1 MWRDALRRATRSVAP
16 PLAASAAAIAA
27 QSHVHA
33 QEAKQPVRQRTAADP
48 EEDRF
53 FAVSSNGW
61 MLQCDDGGHLVTC
74 FPNYV
79 PAARDLRQNFS
90 LREGDIVIATYPK
103 CAASPR
109 QTAQADS
116 PSNHLVVRA
125 LPCRCGTTWT
135 QQVVMLLLAQ
145 GEKELVQRPTSLA
158 PWLELNHAMRTNM
171 LAYEPPEEWR
181 KQGPAAGRRVF
192 KTHAVAALAP
202 WRGGAT
208 EEGIPRGAGV
218 IVVTRN
224 PKDAA
229 VSYFHH
235 GRDTVQYKYT
245 GDWAHFLHAIFLP
258 GLVDFGDFWSW
269 HGTWWRARAKLPPDR
284 LLWISYEE
292 MQADLPAVVRR
303 IAAFVGVPATE
314 EVVRAVVAGASF
326 GSMRK
331 DWSALEQE
339 QLHQTGVV
347 TKKNHVRQGR
357 SGAWREAMSEADSD
371 AIDATHAARCRAEGL
386 PSSLWEMS

>member
-1 MWRDALRRATRSVAP
+1 MMWRDALRRATRLAP

-48 EEDRF
+48 EEDRL

-103 CAASPR
+103 C
-109 QTAQADS
+109 
-116 PSNHLVVRA
+116 
-125 LPCRCGTTWT
+125 GTTWT

-158 PWLELNHAMRTNM
+158 PWLELNHAMRTDM

-235 GRDTVQYKYT
+235 GRDTVQYRYT

-326 GSMRK
+326 GIMRK

-339 QLHQTGVV
+339 QLQQTGVV

-371 AIDATHAARCRAEGL
+371 AIDAAHAARCRAEGL
-386 PSSLWEMS
+386 PSSLWETP

>member
-1 MWRDALRRATRSVAP
+1 
-16 PLAASAAAIAA
+16 
-27 QSHVHA
+27 
-33 QEAKQPVRQRTAADP
+33 
-48 EEDRF
+48 
-53 FAVSSNGW
+53 
-61 MLQCDDGGHLVTC
+61 
-74 FPNYV
+74 
-79 PAARDLRQNFS
+79 
-90 LREGDIVIATYPK
+90 
-103 CAASPR
+103 
-109 QTAQADS
+109 
-116 PSNHLVVRA
+116 
-125 LPCRCGTTWT
+125 
-135 QQVVMLLLAQ
+135 MLLLAQ

-258 GLVDFGDFWSW
+258 GLVDFGDFCGA
-269 HGTWWRARAKLPPDR
+269 GTAPGGAR
-284 LLWISYEE
+284 
-292 MQADLPAVVRR
+292 
-303 IAAFVGVPATE
+303 
-314 EVVRAVVAGASF
+314 
-326 GSMRK
+326 
-331 DWSALEQE
+331 
-339 QLHQTGVV
+339 
-347 TKKNHVRQGR
+347 GR
-357 SGAWREAMSEADSD
+357 SCLPTGCCGS
-371 AIDATHAARCRAEGL
+371 ATKRCRPTCP
-386 PSSLWEMS
+386 PSSAASPPLSASPPRRRW